1 MPTKQLTPFGKVL
14 VSAYEGYVLEHSK
27 APSFKELSELLST
40 PEEIISRMLQTT
52 PVGNALIR
60 RGIHP
65 PVGKDT
71 PVGITP
77 EMLAAIAVVFDFN
90 DFRPLNKKLQV
101 LGLSTRQ
108 WNGWLR
114 SNKSFGNLVKRRSN
128 EAFGELLPTAHSGLA
143 ASLQRGDSST
153 LRLFYEIMGFS
164 RPATDPQ
171 ALKLINALVE
181 LLVEVVTKN
190 VKDPEERKVIAGEL
204 EKLTSGELEGS

>member
-1 MPTKQLTPFGKVL
+1 VAKSKTLTPFGKTL
-14 VSAYEGYVLEHSK
+14 VNTYEGYVLEHSK
-27 APSFKELSELLST
+27 APTFKELSELLST
-40 PEEIISRMLQTT
+40 PVDIITRLLSTEL
-52 PVGNALIR
+52 VGSALIR

-65 PVGKDT
+65 PVIKNT

-77 EMLAAIAVVFDFN
+77 EMLAAVALVFDFN
-90 DFRPLNKKLQV
+90 DFRPLGTKLKQ
-101 LGLSTRQ
+101 LGITTRQ

-114 SNKSFGNLVKRRSN
+114 SNKTFGNLVKRRSD
-128 EAFGELLPTAHSGLA
+128 EAFSELLPTAHSGLA

-153 LRLFYEIMGFS
+153 LRLYYEIMGYS

-190 VKDPEERKVIAGEL
+190 VKDPEERKIIAGEL
-204 EKLTSGELEGS
+204 EKLQLG